1 LRFAPLIRATLI
13 LAALTTL
20 ATLAVASG
28 TEDNASNRTVTAR
41 PPSARA
47 FALTFPAGFTVTDN
61 PEAPGLK
68 GYFPLTDQTM
78 ILGAYYSGPDAAG
91 TNLNAAAIAA
101 SVTEATLPED
111 CAEFDGDR
119 LCGAE
124 DGVETVAVND
134 IPFRRATMEDAA
146 MGHRLKA
153 AKYWTVRDGRRYE
166 LRLSLSSTAI
176 DLYPAGTKKEFDLDA
191 CWKQL
196 TGIAGTFAFSPG
208 GN

>member
-1 LRFAPLIRATLI
+1 MRYAPFIRAALI
-13 LAALTTL
+13 LAVLT
-20 ATLAVASG
+20 AMAGLAVASG

-41 PPSARA
+41 PPSAPV
-47 FALTFPAGFTVTDN
+47 FALTFPAGFTVTDD
-61 PEAPGLK
+61 PEVPGLK

-91 TNLNAAAIAA
+91 TNLSAAAITA
-101 SVTEATLPED
+101 SVARATLPED

-119 LCGAE
+119 LCGAK
-124 DGVETVAVND
+124 DGVEAMAING
-134 IPFRRATMEDAA
+134 IPFHRATMEDAA
-146 MGHRLKA
+146 MSHRLKA
-153 AKYWTVRDGRRYE
+153 AKYWTVRDGWRYE

-176 DLYPAGTKKEFDLDA
+176 DVYPPGTRKEFDLDA

-196 TGIAGTFAFSPG
+196 TDIVGTFVFSPG